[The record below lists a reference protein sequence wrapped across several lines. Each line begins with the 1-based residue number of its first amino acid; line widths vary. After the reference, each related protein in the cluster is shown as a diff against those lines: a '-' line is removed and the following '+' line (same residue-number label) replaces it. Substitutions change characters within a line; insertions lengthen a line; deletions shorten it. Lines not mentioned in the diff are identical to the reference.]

1 MFACVFVF
9 ACVLAFVFVIK
20 LIYEFTFFYTLIGVC
35 VGCRVGACVGV
46 GAELPPPPPHAT
58 KTTVENAENN
68 KFSFLLRCIL
78 QALNIR
84 VMLHEFSCF
93 TTY

>member
-1 MFACVFVF
+1 MCVWWWWCLCGG
-9 ACVLAFVFVIK
+9 A
-20 LIYEFTFFYTLIGVC
+20 G
-35 VGCRVGACVGV
+35 VGAGV

-58 KTTVENAENN
+58 KITVENAENN